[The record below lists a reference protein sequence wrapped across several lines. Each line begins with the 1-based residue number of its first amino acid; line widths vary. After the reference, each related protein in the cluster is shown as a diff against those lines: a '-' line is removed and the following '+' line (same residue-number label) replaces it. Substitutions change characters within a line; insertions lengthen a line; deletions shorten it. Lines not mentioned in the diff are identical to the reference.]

1 MPSPKTLINALQAH
15 WEAVEHL
22 VVLARE
28 HSAFSPEQV
37 LAILARTGAE
47 RSLEAREAVLRQM
60 VGADLLQALP
70 RDTMLQLHPLV
81 LDFVR
86 GLTREHELGLSEV
99 LKARVQAITQAS
111 ARLIEGVQARDFDQ
125 LRQAGFQLSE
135 LFRQIAQQL
144 DQDRHAILD
153 IAERAKAADANLP
166 IARRYREVL
175 EAFDRYVE
183 PMAEMMD
190 TGPGGTF
197 YRHLEAAE
205 QALDHAVETLTVQGG
220 LYGDRQNLRHVA
232 FRAKELRRLGREV
245 LKQCSDT
252 LLPLRE
258 EIRQHDSLSGA
269 ISQLLGRVRRRGLAA
284 TLRARDLPRWRRD
297 QPRRISV
304 GPAVGAWMAQA
315 LDYQPPTLTFPDD
328 AAVAATFDLEHVD
341 EAALLAELQSVL
353 PVDDL
358 LVWVQQRYPDYSD
371 STVLRLYHALLAQ
384 HTWQLSIADS
394 SCRRDLQRLRVT
406 YHAHAVIAD
415 GT

>member
-1 MPSPKTLINALQAH
+1 MASPKTLINALHAH
-15 WEAVEHL
+15 WEVVEHL
-22 VVLARE
+22 VLAARE
-28 HSAFSPEQV
+28 HAAFTPEQV
-37 LAILARTGAE
+37 LAILTRTGPE
-47 RSLEAREAVLRQM
+47 RTLESREAALRQM
-60 VGADLLQALP
+60 IAADLLQVLP
-70 RDTMLQLHPLV
+70 RDTLLQLHPLV
-81 LDFVR
+81 LDFAR

-99 LKARVQAITQAS
+99 LQARVQAITQSS
-111 ARLIEGVQARDFDQ
+111 ARLLEGLQSRDFDQ
-125 LRQAGFQLSE
+125 LRQAGFQLAE

-144 DQDRHAILD
+144 DQDRHAILE
-153 IAERAKAADANLP
+153 IAERAKSADANLP

-220 LYGDRQNLRHVA
+220 LYGDRQNLRQVS
-232 FRAKELRRLGREV
+232 FRVKELRRLGREV

-269 ISQLLGRVRRRGLAA
+269 VSLLLGRVRKRGLLA

-304 GPAVGAWMAQA
+304 SPAVGAWMAEA
-315 LDYQPPTLTFPDD
+315 LEYQPPTVGFPDD
-328 AAVAATFDLEHVD
+328 AAPVATFDLEYVD
-341 EAALLAELQSVL
+341 ESALLAELKSAV
-353 PVDDL
+353 PVNDL
-358 LVWVQQRYPDYSD
+358 LIWLQQRFPNYSD
-371 STVLRLYHALLAQ
+371 STLLRLYHALLVR
-384 HTWQLSIADS
+384 HDWQLRIADQS
-394 SCRRDLQRLRVT
+394 TQRELQRLRVT
-406 YHAHAVIAD
+406 YHAHALVDA
-415 GT
+415 